1 LKRIV
6 EPETGGDP
14 ATGRRFVRLSL
25 RELGRRLQLARGTVR
40 RLLRKSGFSL
50 RVNVKRFTGPPH
62 PDRDKQFRY
71 LRRERKTFRRAGDP
85 VLSVDTK
92 KKELVGEFKNDGR
105 TWRRTAREVNAHDF
119 PQDAKFRAAPYGI
132 YDVACNC
139 GHVHVGM
146 DGDTPQ
152 FAVDSIRS
160 WWRRRGQWQYP
171 GARRLLIEAD
181 SGGSNGCRPRVWK
194 YALQRW
200 ADEDRLAITVAH
212 YPTGASKWNPVEHR
226 LFGPISTNWAGEPLD
241 SLEKMLGLIRGTR
254 TDTGLKVTASCTDKH
269 YPLKVK
275 VKQHD
280 FSQLNIHYHSTCPR
294 WNYTI
299 SPRCP

>member
-1 LKRIV
+1 MKRIV

-132 YDVACNC
+132 YDVVCNC

-280 FSQLNIHYHSTCPR
+280 FSQLKIHYHSTCPR

-299 SPRCP
+299 SPRGP